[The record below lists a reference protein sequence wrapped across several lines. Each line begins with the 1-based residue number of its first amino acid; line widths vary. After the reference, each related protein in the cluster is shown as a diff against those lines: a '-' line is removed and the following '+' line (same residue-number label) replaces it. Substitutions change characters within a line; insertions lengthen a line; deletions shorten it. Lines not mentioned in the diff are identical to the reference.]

1 MATVPGHPRSPRRP
15 PQHARAPLPGPDAT
29 PPSTP
34 VTPLS
39 ERELLDRLRRGDEGA
54 FDAIFRAHY
63 PGLVTFLDRLL
74 RGRGEAEEVAQEVM
88 LELWRRRDGLDIRE
102 SLRAY
107 LYRAARNR
115 ALNVLR
121 HERVVEA
128 AAPYARMAEAE
139 PARAEPNLLE
149 QELDAAVAAAVA
161 DLPERCREI
170 FRLSRVDGL
179 RYVEIAETLGIS
191 VKTVEAQMGRAL
203 RLLRE
208 RLARWLPD
216 VTPSGT

>member
-1 MATVPGHPRSPRRP
+1 MATVPRFQRLSRRP
-15 PQHARAPLPGPDAT
+15 RQQRASRPGPDAAT
-29 PPSTP
+29 SSTP

-39 ERELLDRLRRGDEGA
+39 ERELLERLRRGDEGA

-128 AAPYARMAEAE
+128 AAPYARMPESE
-139 PARAEPNLLE
+139 QARAEPDLLE

-161 DLPERCREI
+161 QLPERCREI
-170 FRLSRVDGL
+170 FQLSRVDGL
-179 RYVEIAETLGIS
+179 RYVEIADTLGIS

-208 RLARWLPD
+208 RLASWLPN
-216 VTPSGT
+216 VAPSGS

>member
-1 MATVPGHPRSPRRP
+1 MATVPRFQRLSRRP
-15 PQHARAPLPGPDAT
+15 RQQRASRPGPDAT
-29 PPSTP
+29 APSNPAAP
-34 VTPLS
+34 VS
-39 ERELLDRLRRGDEGA
+39 ERELLERLRRGDEGA

-128 AAPYARMAEAE
+128 AAPYARMPESE
-139 PARAEPNLLE
+139 QARAEPDLLE

-161 DLPERCREI
+161 QLPERCREI
-170 FRLSRVDGL
+170 FQLSRVNGL
-179 RYVEIAETLGIS
+179 RYVEIADTLGIS

-208 RLARWLPD
+208 RLASWLPN
-216 VTPSGT
+216 VAPSGS